1 MSGPAFE
8 GQPDRY
14 RGLLVDVRHEAVL
27 QQSDFEQTLR
37 VSLEKWKEEGV
48 RGVWF
53 RVDLGHSEF
62 VPILV
67 KHQFVYHHARR
78 EFVTLVRWLPEH
90 ESDQIPPYAHS
101 LVGVGGM
108 VVSEPDQQLLVV
120 REKYYKQPHW
130 KLPGGFVEPGED
142 LATAAAREVLEE
154 TGVRAEFVSMLAFR
168 HMHGSAHGCSDF
180 YFICVLRPLSREI
193 SMCTRELTDC
203 RWMPIAEYAGHA
215 DVHALNK
222 KFINKYL
229 DSRRHGTALQL
240 ERMQIPGIQRVQNVF
255 TLTVSGEEEQT
266 CVNGEQ
272 ADSGDPDPEPAAVG
286 NDVEPA
292 EEAAGRANS
301 VGQAATT

>member
-1 MSGPAFE
+1 
-8 GQPDRY
+8 
-14 RGLLVDVRHEAVL
+14 
-27 QQSDFEQTLR
+27 
-37 VSLEKWKEEGV
+37 
-48 RGVWF
+48 
-53 RVDLGHSEF
+53 
-62 VPILV
+62 
-67 KHQFVYHHARR
+67 
-78 EFVTLVRWLPEH
+78 
-90 ESDQIPPYAHS
+90 
-101 LVGVGGM
+101 
-108 VVSEPDQQLLVV
+108 VV

-142 LATAAAREVLEE
+142 LGTAAAREVLEE

-180 YFICVLRPLSREI
+180 YFICVLRPLSQEI
-193 SMCTRELTDC
+193 NMCTRELTDC

-266 CVNGEQ
+266 CVNGEEEQ
-272 ADSGDPDPEPAAVG
+272 TCVNGERAAEADSGDPGSEPAADIGDPGPESAAVG